1 MTCVRV
7 VCLGLLALAVAAH
20 AEKKVYKC
28 ANADGSS
35 VFSPD
40 PCGAGAQ
47 ELKIDAGAPP
57 APLPASAPPPPP
69 GAQPPSPA
77 PAPPTIVPVGSA
89 EDAKCRQDAERLKA
103 NPAQANLDTLL
114 QRQAELVR
122 SYSANASEAV
132 KVQIGNLDATI
143 EAEQA
148 RLNEAR
154 QNGDR
159 AYARAIA
166 KCEKDAAAR
175 NSKAGNP

>member
-1 MTCVRV
+1 MKRVRI
-7 VCLGLLALAVAAH
+7 VCFGLCALVLAAH

-28 ANADGSS
+28 TNADGSS

-47 ELKIDAGAPP
+47 ELKIDTSAAP
-57 APLPASAPPPPP
+57 APLPASVAPPSAADTPPP
-69 GAQPPSPA
+69 A
-77 PAPPTIVPVGSA
+77 PEPTTIVPVSSA
-89 EDAKCRQDAERLKA
+89 EDTKCRQDAERLRTI
-103 NPAQANLDTLL
+103 PAQANLDMLL
-114 QRQAELVR
+114 QRQGELVR

-148 RLNEAR
+148 RQEEAR
-154 QNGDR
+154 KNGER

-166 KCEKDAAAR
+166 KCDANAAAR